1 LSALTAFPA
10 RAARRPVSRLPR
22 ELRVAALMTAARAVF
37 KEKGYADALTSEIAE
52 RAGVVEG
59 TIYRY
64 FASKRDLLLKVVEEW
79 YAEMIS
85 DYDQQLG
92 HIHGTR
98 DRLRFM
104 IWRHLTVIHQEP
116 VLCRLVLLDLR
127 ADAAYRDTSV
137 FLMNRQYT
145 SRTVDIIEA
154 GIGRGEFR
162 SGVSATLVRD
172 MIYGAIEH
180 HTWAYLRGESD
191 FSADA
196 VADALTDMIYR
207 ALAVPQP
214 AETGQGSL
222 NEAVR
227 RLEQIADRL
236 APAPETIRKPEGAA
250 NA

>member
-1 LSALTAFPA
+1 MA
-10 RAARRPVSRLPR
+10 
-22 ELRVAALMTAARAVF
+22 AARAVF

-64 FASKRDLLLKVVEEW
+64 FANKRDLLLKVVEQW

-85 DYDQQLG
+85 DYDQQLA

-98 DRLRFM
+98 NRLRFM

-127 ADAAYRDTSV
+127 ADPAYRETSV
-137 FLMNRQYT
+137 FVMNREYT
-145 SRTVDIIEA
+145 SRTIEIIETA
-154 GIGRGEFR
+154 VERGEFR
-162 SGVSATLVRD
+162 SGTAATLVRD

-180 HTWAYLRGESD
+180 HTWAYLRGEGD
-191 FSADA
+191 FSADG

-207 ALAVPQP
+207 ALAVPRFAWVEP
-214 AETGQGSL
+214 STL
-222 NEAVR
+222 DDAVS
-227 RLEQIADRL
+227 RLERLADRFD
-236 APAPETIRKPEGAA
+236 AACDKTQTPEGAA
-250 NA
+250 DA

>member
-1 LSALTAFPA
+1 MA
-10 RAARRPVSRLPR
+10 
-22 ELRVAALMTAARAVF
+22 AARAVF

-64 FASKRDLLLKVVEEW
+64 FANKRDLLLKVVEQW

-85 DYDQQLG
+85 DYDQQLA

-98 DRLRFM
+98 NRLRFM

-127 ADAAYRDTSV
+127 ADPAYRETSV
-137 FLMNRQYT
+137 FVMNREYT
-145 SRTVDIIEA
+145 SRTIEIIETA
-154 GIGRGEFR
+154 VERGEFR
-162 SGVSATLVRD
+162 SGTAATLVRD

-180 HTWAYLRGESD
+180 HTWAYLRGEGD
-191 FSADA
+191 FSADG

-207 ALAVPQP
+207 ALAVPRLAGVEP
-214 AETGQGSL
+214 STL
-222 NEAVR
+222 DDAVR
-227 RLEQIADRL
+227 RLERLADRFD
-236 APAPETIRKPEGAA
+236 AACDKTQTPEGAA
-250 NA
+250 DA